1 MNADAHQSFGPM
13 GNSFSHPPE
22 DLLSFD
28 GKLFKERELKI
39 KEFTQMNQRL
49 NEMKEKFKKEQAKHS
64 QPQAYL
70 DQELSQISKT
80 FTEKRK
86 LFHQEDKKQE
96 RAKIG
101 R

>member
-1 MNADAHQSFGPM
+1 M

-28 GKLFKERELKI
+28 GKIFKERELKI

-64 QPQAYL
+64 
-70 DQELSQISKT
+70 
-80 FTEKRK
+80 
-86 LFHQEDKKQE
+86 
-96 RAKIG
+96 
-101 R
+101 

>member
-1 MNADAHQSFGPM
+1 MNGDAHQSFGPM

-28 GKLFKERELKI
+28 GKIFKERELKI

-64 QPQAYL
+64 
-70 DQELSQISKT
+70 
-80 FTEKRK
+80 
-86 LFHQEDKKQE
+86 
-96 RAKIG
+96 
-101 R
+101 